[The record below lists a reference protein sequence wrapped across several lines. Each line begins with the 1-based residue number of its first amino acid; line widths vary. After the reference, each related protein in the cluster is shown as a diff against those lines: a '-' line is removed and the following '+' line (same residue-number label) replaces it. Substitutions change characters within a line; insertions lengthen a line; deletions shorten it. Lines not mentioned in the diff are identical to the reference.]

1 MRKPWFLVVAAV
13 TLFTAGTRADAP
25 HVYAV
30 TDVRIVT
37 AAGAPIASG
46 TVVIRN
52 GLIEALGSTVAPP
65 GDARVI
71 RGEGLVVYPGLIDMG
86 TTTAVDV
93 PSIPRPEDPETREDV
108 DRWRRSVILQPQLS
122 AADHI
127 QVDAPELT
135 KFAAAGITT
144 VLATPPGDIFRG
156 HSALVNVVAPEED
169 PQIGD
174 IAATRRGLII
184 INPRVALHVSFRTAS
199 SEATY
204 RSYPDSPMGV
214 MAFIRQAFLDA
225 QHYQLQQRHYARVTT
240 GVNRPVYDPALAAM
254 QAAVEGQLAVAFEA
268 NLAREILRALGL
280 ARELGLDPIITGGHE
295 ADQVSADLQ
304 DIGARVIFSLDY
316 TTRPENLAPDADE
329 PLRVLRARANA
340 PKVPAALEQAGIL
353 FAFESGNLEEPE
365 DFVQNAARAV
375 EAGLAAD
382 AAVRAL
388 TINAA
393 RIAGVDARLGSIEP
407 GKIANLIV
415 TDGDLFGEDTA
426 IQHVFIDGRLVELVE
441 SEDTATEDTAEPPEQ
456 RRQR

>member
-1 MRKPWFLVVAAV
+1 
-13 TLFTAGTRADAP
+13 
-25 HVYAV
+25 
-30 TDVRIVT
+30 
-37 AAGAPIASG
+37 
-46 TVVIRN
+46 
-52 GLIEALGSTVAPP
+52 
-65 GDARVI
+65 
-71 RGEGLVVYPGLIDMG
+71 
-86 TTTAVDV
+86 
-93 PSIPRPEDPETREDV
+93 
-108 DRWRRSVILQPQLS
+108 
-122 AADHI
+122 
-127 QVDAPELT
+127 
-135 KFAAAGITT
+135 
-144 VLATPPGDIFRG
+144 
-156 HSALVNVVAPEED
+156 
-169 PQIGD
+169 
-174 IAATRRGLII
+174 
-184 INPRVALHVSFRTAS
+184 
-199 SEATY
+199 
-204 RSYPDSPMGV
+204 
-214 MAFIRQAFLDA
+214 
-225 QHYQLQQRHYARVTT
+225 
-240 GVNRPVYDPALAAM
+240 M
-254 QAAVEGQLAVAFEA
+254 QAAVDGQLAVAFEA

-295 ADQVSADLQ
+295 ADQVGADLQ

-316 TTRPENLAPDADE
+316 TTRPKNLAPDADE

-441 SEDTATEDTAEPPEQ
+441 SEDTATEDTAEPQ